1 MTPVS
6 SKTIPVPDGA
16 KIEDWRW
23 KRRLTVTE
31 LARKAGI
38 SRQYLNRIRNGH
50 RGASLKVQTQIA
62 DALELPVEKI
72 QRNAR

>member
-6 SKTIPVPDGA
+6 PKTTPVPDGT

-23 KRRLTVTE
+23 NRHLTVTE

-50 RGASLKVQTQIA
+50 RGASLDVQTRIA
-62 DALELPVEKI
+62 DALDVPVEKI